1 MPYRAGVDIAAP
13 VQLHGECQLLGRL
26 RAHFAEHRVE
36 REYRVWRAER
46 SVPYARVGVVA
57 SIVGW
62 FIFAVASALIGP
74 DLKHL
79 ALPAIAVVATP
90 LTWMLIA
97 TTSLDRW
104 RLWVARAA
112 ALANAV
118 SGSAAVAILWYG
130 ARFSAGDHYADIG
143 AGTVVVFVYY
153 ACTILRLPPGLA
165 AAAIT
170 PYVVAQESI
179 VLDVYAGETTRLVA
193 FSALLLTAVVSGLL
207 LSVMLERSWRIG
219 FQQDRVIA
227 TQRKVIDRERERA
240 EKLLHSILPEQ
251 VAEELKA
258 RPGTHAQSFDEVTVL
273 FADLCDFT
281 PLAARLPAAE
291 LVELLNEVFSRF
303 DALCERLGVEKIKTI
318 GDAYMAVAG
327 LPQPRP
333 DHAEACANLALA
345 MRDAVAD
352 IAERRGLPLVFRVGM
367 HTGPVIAGV
376 IGSSKFAYDL
386 WGDTVNTAARM
397 ESHGVIGQI
406 QVTDEVAARLRGAG
420 YRLRERGEIEVKGK
434 GPLRVWLL
442 EGRPDAGAG
451 EPFTATSAPGRLRQ

>member
-1 MPYRAGVDIAAP
+1 MPYGAGVDIAVP
-13 VQLHGECQLLGRL
+13 VAVEAECRICGRV
-26 RAHFAEHRVE
+26 RARFAEQRVE
-36 REYRVWRAER
+36 REYLAWRAER
-46 SVPYARVGVVA
+46 AAPYARIGVVA
-57 SIVGW
+57 STVGW
-62 FIFAVASALIGP
+62 AIFAVASVLIGP

-79 ALPAIAVVATP
+79 ALPAIAIVATP
-90 LTWMLIA
+90 LTVLLFA

-104 RLWVARAA
+104 RLWVAPAA
-112 ALANAV
+112 ALANAC
-118 SGSAAVAILWYG
+118 SGSAAVAILWFG
-130 ARFSAGDHYADIG
+130 ARFSEGDHYADIG

-165 AAAIT
+165 AAAMA
-170 PYVVAQESI
+170 PYVLAQELI
-179 VLDVYAGETTRLVA
+179 VLDVYAGEVTRVVA

-207 LSVMLERSWRIG
+207 LSVMLERSWRTG

-227 TQRKVIDRERERA
+227 AQREVIDRERERA
-240 EKLLHSILPEQ
+240 EKLLRSILPEE

-258 RPGTHAQSFDEVTVL
+258 RPGTHAEAFDEVTVL

-281 PLAARLPAAE
+281 PLAARLSPSD

-333 DHAEACANLALA
+333 DHAEACAELALS
-345 MRDAVAD
+345 MREAVTE
-352 IAERRGLPLVFRVGM
+352 IAGRRGLPLVFRVGL
-367 HTGPVIAGV
+367 HTGPVVAGV
-376 IGSSKFAYDL
+376 IGTTKFAYDL

-397 ESHGVIGQI
+397 ESHGVPGEI
-406 QVTDEVAARLRGAG
+406 QVSPALAERLRAAG
-420 YRLRERGEIEVKGK
+420 YTLRERGEIDVKGK

-442 EGRPDAGAG
+442 ESGPRRTDTDAV
-451 EPFTATSAPGRLRQ
+451 SASAAPAPQAR